1 MSTSTFKRH
10 RTSSLSSSSSS
21 SASSPNQHTS
31 KASRIIVDSQP
42 SPHSSSTQRPL
53 VCSLPPTCN
62 HRPTPIANTKELE
75 SHYAKYHAHVCELT
89 GCGCVFP
96 DARLLELHQTECH
109 DPLAA
114 VRKERGE
121 KIFACHLAACPRL
134 FLTPKTRRLHLI
146 QAHSYPKEYFFA
158 VTNKG
163 VGGLLKKWG
172 EGVSMIRKEWKPRG
186 KSGESTAV
194 VTAPDVDMDTH
205 RMETDDQDSDEDEDE
220 GEEVDEDDEQE
231 SDGQEDHQNSVER
244 SMSTDLDP
252 DATPRMGTRGTASL
266 LPSVSPP
273 SSSPQSADTPL
284 VDGLTDSL
292 NALTLVPSSVRFG
305 RGGKKGGFGPARGG
319 HYGPGRGGGGPAP
332 GRGGGAAR
340 GVGGRGLGWAGGRG
354 RAGVQVPFVPHSHN
368 VSGRGNV
375 PRGRGVVRGT
385 VPPSRAR
392 GRGLVQAGAA

>member
-1 MSTSTFKRH
+1 
-10 RTSSLSSSSSS
+10 
-21 SASSPNQHTS
+21 
-31 KASRIIVDSQP
+31 
-42 SPHSSSTQRPL
+42 
-53 VCSLPPTCN
+53 
-62 HRPTPIANTKELE
+62 
-75 SHYAKYHAHVCELT
+75 
-89 GCGCVFP
+89 
-96 DARLLELHQTECH
+96 
-109 DPLAA
+109 
-114 VRKERGE
+114 
-121 KIFACHLAACPRL
+121 
-134 FLTPKTRRLHLI
+134 
-146 QAHSYPKEYFFA
+146 
-158 VTNKG
+158 
-163 VGGLLKKWG
+163 
-172 EGVSMIRKEWKPRG
+172 MIRKEWKPRG
-186 KSGESTAV
+186 KPGESTAV
-194 VTAPDVDMDTH
+194 PTAPDVDMDTH
-205 RMETDDQDSDEDEDE
+205 RMETDEQDSDEDENDS
-220 GEEVDEDDEQE
+220 EEVDEDDEQE
-231 SDGQEDHQNSVER
+231 LDGQEDHENSVQR
-244 SMSTDLDP
+244 PMSTDLDP

-292 NALTLVPSSVRFG
+292 NSLTLVPSSVRFG

-354 RAGVQVPFVPHSHN
+354 RAGVQVPFAPHSHN